1 MRTTAFTTLTVSA
14 TYASAATY
22 DNSITVHDISG
33 DKFELKGLTTEQLD
47 SICSNWLRDRIRRD
61 TDRISKE
68 KGYEFTR
75 LQTALN
81 ELWPAESAV

>member
-1 MRTTAFTTLTVSA
+1 MRTTTFTTLTVNA
-14 TYASAATY
+14 TYASATTY
-22 DNSITVHDISG
+22 DNSITVHDLSG

-61 TDRISKE
+61 TNRISKE
-68 KGYEFTR
+68 KDYEFTR

>member
-1 MRTTAFTTLTVSA
+1 MKTTVFTTLTVSA
-14 TYASAATY
+14 SYASAATY
-22 DNSITVHDISG
+22 DNSITIHDVDG

-61 TDRISKE
+61 DKVATD

-81 ELWPAESAV
+81 EMWPVEASI